1 MIEAVTELEKRRQ
14 IDKIWIVIMQIWMIF
29 IDIGR
34 SGDREFLDSMVLERI
49 TTVHKRKQMYNVAH
63 IHASFRV
70 GWWYSVWQKPL
81 NLF

>member
-1 MIEAVTELEKRRQ
+1 
-14 IDKIWIVIMQIWMIF
+14 MIF

-34 SGDREFLDSMVLERI
+34 SGDREFLDSMVLERM

-70 GWWYSVWQKPL
+70 GWWYSVW
-81 NLF
+81 